1 MFGYGYGYGGYYG
14 FDWTLLLL
22 IPTMIFVF
30 IAQAGVKN
38 AFKTYANVRSKRNI
52 TGEQAARIIL
62 DANGL
67 HDIRIEYISGTLS
80 DHYDPRRRVMRLSQ
94 DVAQMPSVAAVSV
107 AAHESGHAIQHANGY
122 VPLKV
127 RNAIAPAVSIVSRLS
142 WPILITGLIVI
153 AARKLSTGN
162 MIFDIG
168 LFCFVGVVVFH
179 AVTLPVELNASK
191 RAIAQMEAL
200 GIVDQEEKNGAK
212 KVLRAAAMTYV
223 ASLATAL
230 ASMIRILLL
239 RGRN

>member
-38 AFKTYANVRSKRNI
+38 AFKTYANVRSKHNI
-52 TGEQAARIIL
+52 TGEQAARVIL

-107 AAHESGHAIQHANGY
+107 AAHESGHAIRCPRISRFPAPHAGAPPAARP
-122 VPLKV
+122 VARCCVEGHPPIPGPFGSLQATPV
-127 RNAIAPAVSIVSRLS
+127 HLRNACGACISSPPSGRSPIPLSAHILRPIA
-142 WPILITGLIVI
+142 
-153 AARKLSTGN
+153 
-162 MIFDIG
+162 
-168 LFCFVGVVVFH
+168 
-179 AVTLPVELNASK
+179 
-191 RAIAQMEAL
+191 RA
-200 GIVDQEEKNGAK
+200 
-212 KVLRAAAMTYV
+212 
-223 ASLATAL
+223 
-230 ASMIRILLL
+230 
-239 RGRN
+239 GR

>member
-1 MFGYGYGYGGYYG
+1 
-14 FDWTLLLL
+14 
-22 IPTMIFVF
+22 
-30 IAQAGVKN
+30 
-38 AFKTYANVRSKRNI
+38 
-52 TGEQAARIIL
+52 
-62 DANGL
+62 
-67 HDIRIEYISGTLS
+67 
-80 DHYDPRRRVMRLSQ
+80 
-94 DVAQMPSVAAVSV
+94 
-107 AAHESGHAIQHANGY
+107 
-122 VPLKV
+122 
-127 RNAIAPAVSIVSRLS
+127 
-142 WPILITGLIVI
+142 
-153 AARKLSTGN
+153 

-200 GIVDQEEKNGAK
+200 EIVDQEEKNGAK

>member
-1 MFGYGYGYGGYYG
+1 MILGGG
-14 FDWTLLLL
+14 
-22 IPTMIFVF
+22 
-30 IAQAGVKN
+30 
-38 AFKTYANVRSKRNI
+38 
-52 TGEQAARIIL
+52 
-62 DANGL
+62 
-67 HDIRIEYISGTLS
+67 
-80 DHYDPRRRVMRLSQ
+80 VMRLSQ

-142 WPILITGLIVI
+142 WPILIAGLIVI
-153 AARKLSTGN
+153 AAGKLSTGN